1 MDKKNKTL
9 SVGWLSTGNGEGS
22 LGLFKQGLDLHNQKK
37 ISIDYVFS
45 NRNYGEKAG
54 SDNYIDFIKKNKIK
68 IIKIFFIFL

>member
-37 ISIDYVFS
+37 IAIDYVFL
-45 NRNYGEKAG
+45 NRNYGEKTG
-54 SDNYIDFIKKNKIK
+54 SDNYIDFIKKK
-68 IIKIFFIFL
+68 